1 MDTISGYICR
11 INALRVYDESY
22 AKKKTHVQ
30 MITVNSK
37 KEKKK
42 RRKKEGKEKEK
53 KKKETIMY
61 IKYRNT
67 E

>member
-42 RRKKEGKEKEK
+42 KEKGRKGKRK

>member
-42 RRKKEGKEKEK
+42 KKEKGRKGKRK
-53 KKKETIMY
+53 KKKEL
-61 IKYRNT
+61 
-67 E
+67 

>member
-42 RRKKEGKEKEK
+42 KKEKGRKGKRK
-53 KKKETIMY
+53 KKK
-61 IKYRNT
+61 KL
-67 E
+67 

>member
-42 RRKKEGKEKEK
+42 KKEKGRKGKRK
-53 KKKETIMY
+53 KKK
-61 IKYRNT
+61 RNYNVHKI
-67 E
+67 

>member
-11 INALRVYDESY
+11 INALRVCDESY

-42 RRKKEGKEKEK
+42 KEKGRKGKRK
-53 KKKETIMY
+53 KKK
-61 IKYRNT
+61 RNYNVHKI
-67 E
+67 

>member
-1 MDTISGYICR
+1 MGTISGYICR

-42 RRKKEGKEKEK
+42 KKEKKRKEK
-53 KKKETIMY
+53 KKKKGTIMY

>member
-1 MDTISGYICR
+1 MGTISGYICR

-42 RRKKEGKEKEK
+42 KEKGRKGKRK
-53 KKKETIMY
+53 KKK
-61 IKYRNT
+61 RNYNVHKI
-67 E
+67 

>member
-1 MDTISGYICR
+1 MGTISGYICR
-11 INALRVYDESY
+11 INALRVCDESY

-42 RRKKEGKEKEK
+42 KEKGRKGKRK
-53 KKKETIMY
+53 KKK
-61 IKYRNT
+61 RNYNVHKI
-67 E
+67 

>member
-1 MDTISGYICR
+1 MGTISGYICR

-37 KEKKK
+37 KK
-42 RRKKEGKEKEK
+42 K
-53 KKKETIMY
+53 KKKE
-61 IKYRNT
+61 KGRKGKRKKKRNYNVHKI
-67 E
+67 

>member
-1 MDTISGYICR
+1 MGTISGYICR

-42 RRKKEGKEKEK
+42 KEKGRKGKRK
-53 KKKETIMY
+53 KKKEL
-61 IKYRNT
+61 
-67 E
+67 

>member
-42 RRKKEGKEKEK
+42 KEKGRKGKRKKK
-53 KKKETIMY
+53 
-61 IKYRNT
+61 RNYNVHKI
-67 E
+67 

>member
-1 MDTISGYICR
+1 MGTISGYICR
-11 INALRVYDESY
+11 INALRVCDESY

-42 RRKKEGKEKEK
+42 KKEKGRKGKRK
-53 KKKETIMY
+53 KKK
-61 IKYRNT
+61 RNYNVHKI
-67 E
+67 

>member
-1 MDTISGYICR
+1 MGTISGYICR

-42 RRKKEGKEKEK
+42 KKEKGRKGKRK
-53 KKKETIMY
+53 KKK
-61 IKYRNT
+61 KL
-67 E
+67 

>member
-42 RRKKEGKEKEK
+42 KEKGRKGKRK
-53 KKKETIMY
+53 KKK
-61 IKYRNT
+61 RNYNVHKI
-67 E
+67 

>member
-1 MDTISGYICR
+1 MGTISGYICR

-42 RRKKEGKEKEK
+42 KKEKGRKGKRK
-53 KKKETIMY
+53 KKKEL
-61 IKYRNT
+61 
-67 E
+67 